1 MTQFTWDTRELLL
14 LQAIAAADDVPVDA
28 EELAETVEG
37 LEHESL
43 MRVLRSLARAE
54 YIEATLVEPDQ
65 TDYPVRVGNSRLTE
79 RGKVAV
85 GAWPSEAAAGERFL
99 RAVEPLVESENDPVK
114 RTRLQALPDAA
125 QTLGASVLST
135 VLSQAASDLLR
146 HLSLD
151 SITCP
156 VARWPFRESP

>member
-14 LQAIAAADDVPVDA
+14 LQAIAEADDVPVDA

-37 LEHESL
+37 LERESL
-43 MRVLRSLARAE
+43 MRVLRGLARAD

-65 TDYPVRVGNSRLTE
+65 TDYPIRVANIRLTE

-85 GAWPSEAAAGERFL
+85 GTWPSDAAAGESFL
-99 RAVEPLVESENDPVK
+99 RAVELLVESENDPVK
-114 RTRLQALPDAA
+114 RTRLQALRDAA

-146 HLSLD
+146 RL
-151 SITCP
+151 
-156 VARWPFRESP
+156 